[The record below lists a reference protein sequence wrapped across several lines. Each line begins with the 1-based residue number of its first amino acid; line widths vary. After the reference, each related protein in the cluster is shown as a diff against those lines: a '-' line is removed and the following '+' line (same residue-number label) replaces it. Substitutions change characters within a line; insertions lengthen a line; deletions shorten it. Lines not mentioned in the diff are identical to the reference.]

1 MLRIAL
7 IIMIFIGANPALAER
22 RVAMVIG
29 NSDYQHAT
37 RLPNPQNDAKAIS
50 AKLTTL
56 GFDVFLHENLGGQD
70 FRVAL
75 GLSLIHI

>member
-7 IIMIFIGANPALAER
+7 IIIIFIGANPALAER

-37 RLPNPQNDAKAIS
+37 RLPIRKTTPKRS
-50 AKLTTL
+50 AP
-56 GFDVFLHENLGGQD
+56 N
-70 FRVAL
+70 
-75 GLSLIHI
+75 